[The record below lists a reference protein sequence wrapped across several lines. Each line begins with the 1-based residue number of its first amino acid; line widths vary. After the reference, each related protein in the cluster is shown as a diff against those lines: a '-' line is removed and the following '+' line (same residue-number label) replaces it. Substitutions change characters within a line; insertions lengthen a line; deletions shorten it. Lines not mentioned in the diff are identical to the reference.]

1 VHEIFEQRVNT
12 RVRSQKPAWLRKSL
26 PSGPAYEQVRKMVRD
41 GFLHTVCQE
50 AKCPNQ
56 WECFSHHTA
65 TFLIMGDRCTR
76 NCRFCAVR
84 QDPETGPDPEEPK
97 RVADAVASLGL
108 RYAVVTSVTRDDLP
122 DGGGGVFAETIS
134 EIRKRVNGV
143 LVEVLVPDFQGDEAA
158 LSTVLDAGPD
168 ILNHNI
174 ETVPRLYPLVRP
186 QADYL
191 RSLELLKRVKE
202 LKPSIPAKSGIMLG
216 LGETSGEIEKTL
228 EDVYRTGCRMMTIG
242 QYLRPSSL
250 HLPVERFVPPEEFDG
265 WRETALGMGFREVFS
280 GPFVRSSY
288 RAHEMYRAVLDRG
301 K

>member
-1 VHEIFEQRVNT
+1 
-12 RVRSQKPAWLRKSL
+12 
-26 PSGPAYEQVRKMVRD
+26 M
-41 GFLHTVCQE
+41 
-50 AKCPNQ
+50 
-56 WECFSHHTA
+56 
-65 TFLIMGDRCTR
+65 
-76 NCRFCAVR
+76 
-84 QDPETGPDPEEPK
+84 
-97 RVADAVASLGL
+97 
-108 RYAVVTSVTRDDLP
+108 VTSVTRDDLP
-122 DGGGGVFAETIS
+122 DGGAWVFAETIR
-134 EIRKRVNGV
+134 EIRRKVDGV

-202 LKPSIPAKSGIMLG
+202 LDPSIPAKSGIMLG

-242 QYLRPSSL
+242 QYLQPSSL
-250 HLPVERFVPPEEFDG
+250 HLPVARFVSPEEFDG
-265 WRETALGMGFREVFS
+265 WRETALEIGFGEVFS

-288 RAHEMYRAVLDRG
+288 RAREMYRAVSRRG